1 MALSAEFRQAW
12 LPNGRVSKRVRAILA
27 LGTVVAL
34 IGAWNFRPAFLPSLG
49 EVVRAYPRLLDM
61 GLMDELFVSLTTNLQ
76 AIGLTCLLTIP
87 LAYLTVLPAVRP
99 LVQSLSK
106 GRFLGVTGFVVL
118 FTLVFGGG
126 HALKVA
132 LLVFGLGVFL
142 ITSLYDL
149 VEAIPKE
156 EFDHAR
162 TLRLGNWGS
171 VVEVVILGHLD
182 AVIDAIRQNAAMG
195 WVMLTMVEGLV
206 RFEGGLG
213 AMMLAEDKHIKLDAV
228 FAIQAVV
235 LGIGIL
241 QDWMFV
247 GIRKMLCPYATLTL
261 ERQ

>member
-1 MALSAEFRQAW
+1 MVLLCGWE
-12 LPNGRVSKRVRAILA
+12 
-27 LGTVVAL
+27 
-34 IGAWNFRPAFLPSLG
+34 FRPAFLPSLT
-49 EVVRAYPRLLDM
+49 EIATAFPRLLDQNLI
-61 GLMDELFVSLTTNLQ
+61 GELFVSLTTNLQ

-99 LVQSLSK
+99 LVRSLSK
-106 GRFLGVTGFVVL
+106 GRFLGITGFVVL

-142 ITSLYDL
+142 ITSLYDI
-149 VEAIPKE
+149 VEAIPRE

-235 LGIGIL
+235 LVIGIV
-241 QDWMFV
+241 QDWGFV
-247 GIRKMLCPYATLTL
+247 GIRKMLCPYASLTL

>member
-1 MALSAEFRQAW
+1 VKDIWEAW
-12 LPNGRVSKRVRAILA
+12 TPNGRVSKRVHWILG
-27 LGTVVAL
+27 LSTLVIL
-34 IGAWNFRPAFLPSLG
+34 LGAWTFRPAFLPSIP
-49 EVVRAYPRLLDM
+49 EVLQAYPRLIDQ
-61 GLMDELFVSLTTNLQ
+61 GLFQQLFVSLTTNLQ
-76 AIGLTCLLTIP
+76 AIGITCLLTIP

-99 LVQSLSK
+99 FVRSLSK
-106 GRFLGVTGFVVL
+106 GRFLGITGFVVL

-142 ITSLYDL
+142 ITSLYDI
-149 VEAIPKE
+149 VEAIPRD

-162 TLRLGNWGS
+162 TLRLGRWGS
-171 VVEVVILGHLD
+171 VVEVVIFGHLD

-213 AMMLAEDKHIKLDAV
+213 AMMLAEDKHINLAAV
-228 FAIQAVV
+228 FAIQSVV
-235 LGIGIL
+235 LVIGIL
-241 QDWMFV
+241 QDLGFV
-247 GIRKMLCPYATLTL
+247 AIRKMLCPYAYLTL

>member
-1 MALSAEFRQAW
+1 LSDFREAW
-12 LPNGRVSKRVRAILA
+12 TPNGRVSARVGLILGI
-27 LGTVVAL
+27 GTLVAL
-34 IGAWNFRPAFLPSLG
+34 VGAWALRPTFLPSIP
-49 EVVRAYPRLLDM
+49 EIFAAFPRLIDEGLLDQ
-61 GLMDELFVSLTTNLQ
+61 LFVSLTTNLQ
-76 AIGLTCLLTIP
+76 AIAITCLLTIP

-99 LVQSLSK
+99 LVRALSR
-106 GRFLGVTGFVVL
+106 GRFLGLTGFVVL
-118 FTLVFGGG
+118 FTLIFGGG

-142 ITSLYDL
+142 ITSLYDI
-149 VEAIPKE
+149 VEAIPRE

-162 TLRLGNWGS
+162 SLRLGNWGA

-213 AMMLAEDKHIKLDAV
+213 AMMLAEDKHINLAAV

-235 LGIGIL
+235 LAIGIL
-241 QDWMFV
+241 QDWGFV
-247 GIRKMLCPYATLTL
+247 AIRRLLCPYAGLTL

>member
-1 MALSAEFRQAW
+1 MDEFREA
-12 LPNGRVSKRVRAILA
+12 LVPNGHVSKRVHWILG
-27 LGTVVAL
+27 LGTLIAL
-34 IGAWNFRPAFLPSLG
+34 VGAWALRPTFLPSIP
-49 EVVRAYPRLLDM
+49 EVFEAFPNLVDQGLLDQ
-61 GLMDELFVSLTTNLQ
+61 LFVSLTTNLQ
-76 AIGLTCLLTIP
+76 AIFITCVLTIP
-87 LAYLTVLPAVRP
+87 LAYLTVLPALRPFVR
-99 LVQSLSK
+99 SLSK
-106 GRFLGVTGFVVL
+106 GRFLGLTGFVVL

-126 HALKVA
+126 HALKIA

-142 ITSLYDL
+142 ITSLYDI
-149 VEAIPKE
+149 VEAIPRE

-162 TLRLGNWGS
+162 TLRLGSWGS

-213 AMMLAEDKHIKLDAV
+213 AMMLAEDKHVKLDAV

-235 LGIGIL
+235 LAIGVL
-241 QDWMFV
+241 QDWGFV
-247 GIRKMLCPYATLTL
+247 AIRKMLCPYAALTL

>member
-1 MALSAEFRQAW
+1 MSGLREAFS
-12 LPNGRVSKRVRAILA
+12 PNGHVSSRVHWVLG
-27 LGTVVAL
+27 LGTLGVLLA
-34 IGAWNFRPAFLPSLG
+34 AWSLRPPFLPSLG
-49 EVVRAYPRLLDM
+49 EVGRAFPALVDQ
-61 GLMDELFVSLTTNLQ
+61 GLFAQLFVSLTTNLQ
-76 AIGLTCLLTIP
+76 AIALTCALTIP

-99 LVQSLSK
+99 LVRAMSK
-106 GRFLGVTGFVVL
+106 GRFLGLTGFVVL

-142 ITSLYDL
+142 ITSLYDI
-149 VEAIPKE
+149 VEAIPRE

-162 TLRLGNWGS
+162 TLRMGAWGS
-171 VVEVVILGHLD
+171 IVEVVIRGHLD

-228 FAIQAVV
+228 FAIQAIV
-235 LGIGIL
+235 LAIGIL
-241 QDWMFV
+241 QDWAFV
-247 GIRKMLCPYATLTL
+247 AARRALCPYAALAL